1 MSDLLNGRVAIVT
14 GAGGGLGRS
23 HALTLAGQGASVVV
37 NDYGVDVQGV
47 PTDPEAALAVVEEI
61 NVAGGNAIA
70 SGHNVADWQQAEQ
83 LVQTAIDA
91 FGDLHILVNNAGIIR
106 DRSLPK
112 LTEQEWDGVLAV
124 HLKGS
129 GAMTHHAF
137 AYWKEQANAGVIAD
151 RSVVVTTSVAGLSGN
166 WGQANY
172 ASAKLGL
179 VGLSAVAAIEGKAY
193 GVRSNAISPAAK
205 TRMSLAVP
213 GAEET
218 YAKETGDLA
227 FDPMDPA
234 NVSAVVGWLAAERC
248 PATRQIFHVAGD
260 KLTVIAMPRPAH
272 QLDAQGKAWTPELL
286 DKALTGC
293 LLEPMDVDEWG
304 GFPEGFFRK

>member
-1 MSDLLNGRVAIVT
+1 MSELLNGRVAIVT

-23 HALTLAGQGASVVV
+23 HALTLASHGASVVV

-47 PTDPEAALAVVEEI
+47 PTDPEMALAVVGEI
-61 NVAGGNAIA
+61 KAAGGNAIA
-70 SGHNVADWQQAEQ
+70 SGHNVADWRQAEQ
-83 LVQTAIDA
+83 LVQVAIEA
-91 FGDLHILVNNAGIIR
+91 FGDLHILINNAGVIR

-112 LTEQEWDGVLAV
+112 LTEEEWDGVIGV

-129 GAMTHHAF
+129 AATTHHAF
-137 AYWKEQANAGVIAD
+137 AYWKQQAEVGVTAD

-193 GVRSNAISPAAK
+193 GVRCNAISPAAK

-213 GAEET
+213 GAVGT
-218 YAKETGDLA
+218 YAKEAGDLT

-234 NVSAVVGWLAAERC
+234 NVSAVVGWLAAEHC

-260 KLTVIAMPRPAH
+260 KLTVVAMPRPAH
-272 QLDAQGKAWTPELL
+272 QLNAQGKAWTPELL
-286 DKALTGC
+286 DTALAGC

-304 GFPEGFFRK
+304 GFPKGFFRK